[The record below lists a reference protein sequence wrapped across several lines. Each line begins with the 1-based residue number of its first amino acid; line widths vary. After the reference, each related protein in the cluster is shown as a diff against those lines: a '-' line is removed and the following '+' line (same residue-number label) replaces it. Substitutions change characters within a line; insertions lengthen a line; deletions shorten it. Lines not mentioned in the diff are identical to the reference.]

1 MNALPKWA
9 LANPF
14 PAIHDFESLTVI
26 DQTARVYGAM
36 NALITEYN
44 KFADTVNDQLSNF
57 TESEQEA
64 RREFELQIT
73 KVMNEFRCCMDQYLK
88 LNLIETA
95 ETLISEAIAEG
106 KITIKEVYDPVSES
120 LDIVAGGEM

>member
-26 DQTARVYGAM
+26 DQTARIYGAM
-36 NALITEYN
+36 NALIEEYN
-44 KFADTVNDQLSNF
+44 KFAETVNDQLSTF

-64 RREFELQIT
+64 RKEFELQIT
-73 KVMNEFRCCMDQYLK
+73 KVMNEFRCSMEQYLK
-88 LNLIETA
+88 LNLEGTA
-95 ETLISEAIAEG
+95 TALINEAIEAGRLVVEQ
-106 KITIKEVYDPVSES
+106 YDPATES
-120 LDIVAGGEM
+120 LNIVTGGV